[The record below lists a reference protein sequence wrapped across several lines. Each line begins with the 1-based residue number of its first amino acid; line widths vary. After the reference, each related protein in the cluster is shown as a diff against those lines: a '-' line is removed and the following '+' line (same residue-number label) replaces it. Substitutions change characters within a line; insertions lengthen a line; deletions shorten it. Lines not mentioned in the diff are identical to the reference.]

1 MTAAIASV
9 HFQLAAYARS
19 RRAVPPLVA
28 TAVLLVVLHAGGA
41 ADPALGYATSAALL
55 FPVFAWA
62 ARQLLDTEPDVQ
74 RQLSAVALG
83 GPARSAGSALAAAL
97 LGTLPLTA
105 VALAWPWAV
114 GAFVVPRARTQVGL
128 DLLVGLALHLLSAVP
143 ATLLGGLD
151 QPSRA
156 AGPRLLGAAAPR
168 RQSGRDPARAL
179 PGTGPALAGAAAGRR
194 AACRQLRRRG
204 CDPSPADAVPAYGRL
219 DGRRGGGIPRRT
231 PAKSVRVRGGML
243 ADGRPP
249 GRTSRAPG
257 PRR

>member
-1 MTAAIASV
+1 MTAAVASV
-9 HFQLAAYARS
+9 RFQLAAYARS

-143 ATLLGGLD
+143 ATLLGGW
-151 QPSRA
+151 
-156 AGPRLLGAAAPR
+156 
-168 RQSGRDPARAL
+168 
-179 PGTGPALAGAAAGRR
+179 
-194 AACRQLRRRG
+194 
-204 CDPSPADAVPAYGRL
+204 
-219 DGRRGGGIPRRT
+219 
-231 PAKSVRVRGGML
+231 
-243 ADGRPP
+243 
-249 GRTSRAPG
+249 TSRAVLPDRG
-257 PRR
+257 YSALLLLGGSLAAILLGLSRVPVLPWLTPPLAAALRAANSGAAGVIRALLTLFLHTVAWTAVVAGAYLAVRRRRA